1 MSYTALSDELE
12 TIVLSVGDVI
22 IESST
27 GNVGFLIKNE
37 RRIDMVYD
45 DMYFWTVKWSDEGL
59 VPEFKSFSQF
69 RILEEDY
76 LKISIILGI
85 IKWQSINGG
94 TFEL

>member
-1 MSYTALSDELE
+1 MSYSALSDELE
-12 TIVLSVGDVI
+12 AIVLSVGDVI

-27 GNVGFLIKNE
+27 GNVGFLIKRE
-37 RRIDMVYD
+37 RRIDMIQD

-85 IKWQSINGG
+85 IIWQSINGG

>member
-1 MSYTALSDELE
+1 MTYHALDEELASIE
-12 TIVLSVGDVI
+12 LSPGDVL

-27 GNVGFLIKNE
+27 GCVGFLLKRE
-37 RRIDMVYD
+37 RRIDMVHD
-45 DMYFWTVKWSDEGL
+45 DMYFWEVRWADESL
-59 VPEFKSFSQF
+59 VPEFKTFSQF

-76 LKISIILGI
+76 LKISIILDI

>member
-1 MSYTALSDELE
+1 MSTRALQEELE
-12 TIVLSVGDVI
+12 SIVLSVGDVI

-27 GNVGFLIKNE
+27 GNVGFLIKRE
-37 RRIDMVYD
+37 RRIDMVRD
-45 DMYFWTVKWSDEGL
+45 DMYFWEVRWSDEGL

-76 LKISIILGI
+76 LKISIILDI

>member
-27 GNVGFLIKNE
+27 GNVGFLIKHE

-85 IKWQSINGG
+85 IKWQSTTGG

>member
-1 MSYTALSDELE
+1 MEEELSS
-12 TIVLSVGDVI
+12 IKLSPGDVL

-27 GNVGFLIKNE
+27 GCVGFLIKRE
-37 RRIDMVYD
+37 RRIDIVYD
-45 DMYFWTVKWSDEGL
+45 DMYFWEVRWADEGL
-59 VPEFKSFSQF
+59 VPEFKTFSKF

-76 LKISIILGI
+76 LKISIILDI

>member
-12 TIVLSVGDVI
+12 TIVLSVGDVV

-27 GNVGFLIKNE
+27 GNVGFLIKRE

>member
-1 MSYTALSDELE
+1 MSGHILNEELDTIELSP
-12 TIVLSVGDVI
+12 GDVI

-27 GNVGFLIKNE
+27 GNVGFLVRRE
-37 RRIDMVYD
+37 RRIDMIQD
-45 DMYFWTVKWSDEGL
+45 DMYFWHVKWSDESL
-59 VPEFKSFSQF
+59 VYEFRTFSQF

-85 IKWQSINGG
+85 IIWQSINGG

>member
-1 MSYTALSDELE
+1 
-12 TIVLSVGDVI
+12 
-22 IESST
+22 
-27 GNVGFLIKNE
+27 
-37 RRIDMVYD
+37 MVRD
-45 DMYFWTVKWSDEGL
+45 DMYFWEVRWSDEGL

-76 LKISIILGI
+76 LKISIILDI

>member
-12 TIVLSVGDVI
+12 TIVLAVGDVI

-27 GNVGFLIKNE
+27 GNVGFLIKRE

>member
-1 MSYTALSDELE
+1 MSGHILNEELDTIELSP
-12 TIVLSVGDVI
+12 VDVI

-27 GNVGFLIKNE
+27 GNVGFLVRRE
-37 RRIDMVYD
+37 RRIDMIQD
-45 DMYFWTVKWSDEGL
+45 DMYFWHVKWSDESL
-59 VPEFKSFSQF
+59 VYEFRTFSQF

-76 LKISIILGI
+76 LKISIILDI

>member
-1 MSYTALSDELE
+1 MSHRALEEELNS
-12 TIVLSVGDVI
+12 ICLSVGDVI

-27 GNVGFLIKNE
+27 GNVGFLIKRE
-37 RRIDMVYD
+37 RRIDIVHD
-45 DMYFWTVKWSDEGL
+45 DMYFWDIKWADESL
-59 VPEFKSFSQF
+59 IPEFRTFSQF

-76 LKISIILGI
+76 LKISIILDI

>member
-27 GNVGFLIKNE
+27 GNVGFLIKRE

>member
-1 MSYTALSDELE
+1 MSYRALEEELE
-12 TIVLSVGDVI
+12 SIELSVGDVI

-27 GNVGFLIKNE
+27 GNVGFLIKCE
-37 RRIDMVYD
+37 RRIDMIQD
-45 DMYFWTVKWSDEGL
+45 DMYFWHVKWSDEGL

-76 LKISIILGI
+76 LKISIILDI

>member
-1 MSYTALSDELE
+1 M
-12 TIVLSVGDVI
+12 SVGDVI

-27 GNVGFLIKNE
+27 GNVGFLIKRE
-37 RRIDMVYD
+37 RRIDMIQD

-85 IKWQSINGG
+85 IIWQSINGG